1 MRGKRQKKN
10 ITLISVTHYKYQ
22 SQILTVSTENVPVHH
37 WGSPQLC
44 GAINYNTL
52 EQVEDKYKLKCCYLN
67 LNRFKNTAGELTASW
82 NNINF
87 VMMHSKTHLIN
98 KYSDSKQEI
107 NLRTCFIVT
116 C

>member
-67 LNRFKNTAGELTASW
+67 L
-82 NNINF
+82 
-87 VMMHSKTHLIN
+87 KTGLRILQVSSLHLGTIL
-98 KYSDSKQEI
+98 I
-107 NLRTCFIVT
+107 L
-116 C
+116 